1 MDINIITQI
10 ISTVGF
16 PIAACCYMA
25 YANQKQTEQHKA
37 EMDKMTEAV
46 NDLKIAIVT
55 LTEKINN

>member
-1 MDINIITQI
+1 MDLNIITQI

>member
-55 LTEKINN
+55 LTEKFNN

>member
-1 MDINIITQI
+1 MDINIVTQI

-37 EMDKMTEAV
+37 EIDKMTEAV

>member
-1 MDINIITQI
+1 MDINIVTQI

>member
-55 LTEKINN
+55 LTEKSNN